1 MAEQLGTLKRCRS
14 AHRMNVKKQLKD
26 AQECI
31 DNNSKDNAELL
42 KLKVGLA
49 SKLEK
54 IVKVDEQ
61 ILTKLCQDDA
71 IEEDTIAAESEEA
84 DDLATAVRTVLIKI
98 ESLLSKN
105 KSPSVTV
112 VETRRENASYGLE
125 DLLQNNKTYSAAE

>member
-1 MAEQLGTLKRCRS
+1 MAEQLGMLKRCRS

-49 SKLEK
+49 LKLDK

-61 ILTKLCQDDA
+61 ILVKLCQDDA
-71 IEEDTIAAESEEA
+71 IECSVYDIT
-84 DDLATAVRTVLIKI
+84 
-98 ESLLSKN
+98 LLSCYAACN
-105 KSPSVTV
+105 YPNSPSM
-112 VETRRENASYGLE
+112 
-125 DLLQNNKTYSAAE
+125 